1 MSRLLVIFI
10 ALLLTGC
17 YYSQEEYDQAIE
29 DAYYEGYDDGYS
41 AGYIDSDV
49 LNGDYDWDSDSED
62 DIYDSGYYDGYSYAF
77 SQFEAIFEEIF
88 YEAEGYARE
97 KTGWSVYEAWNNILM
112 YWDDPSSLSKS
123 DYEDSVETLVYF
135 SEYLDEYDFD
145 PYKYK

>member
-1 MSRLLVIFI
+1 MRRLLIVFL

-29 DAYYEGYDDGYS
+29 DAYYEGYDEGYF

-49 LNGDYDWDSDSED
+49 LNGDYD
-62 DIYDSGYYDGYSYAF
+62 YDSGYHDGYSYAF
-77 SQFEAIFEEIF
+77 SQFEAIFEDIF
-88 YEAEGYARE
+88 FDAEGYARE

-123 DYEDSVETLVYF
+123 DYEDSIETLVYF
-135 SEYLDEYDFD
+135 AMYLDEYDFD
-145 PYKYK
+145 PYKYKYK